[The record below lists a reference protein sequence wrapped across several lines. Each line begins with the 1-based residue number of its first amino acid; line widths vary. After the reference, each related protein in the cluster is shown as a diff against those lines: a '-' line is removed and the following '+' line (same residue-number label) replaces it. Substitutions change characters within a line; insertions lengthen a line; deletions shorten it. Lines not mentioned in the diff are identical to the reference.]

1 MKVDV
6 GGNSTQVQYQGYNKL
21 ETELPTDTH
30 DNVTITHNSD
40 GSYTINGT
48 STTSFNFISEQ
59 KTLPAG
65 DYTFQAKYE
74 GTLPNNGSL
83 RAFLY
88 NIVNILNNE
97 PNTTIKIFTLTE
109 TTNYKLYI
117 RIQADFNYQN
127 VKLYPLL
134 VSGIYT
140 LIKMPSFEPYVGGQ
154 ASPNPIYKQDIN
166 NVTGDVV
173 VKVSSKNFF
182 DENIFL
188 NASGWTKNNEVYS
201 GLVSSLYAYFS
212 NIQIDFKENTQY
224 TLSLKGYVNE
234 TGGNIRFQFVYSD
247 DNVSAVY
254 ITATTLSS
262 YYLISTAGKT
272 IKSLTIDYGS
282 GRTLYIKEFQLEQGT
297 SATSYVPY
305 STNTVTFPLSSGQKL
320 MLGDKLESDGIHH
333 KRGQVVLTG
342 TETGWS
348 LITEYTNN
356 IRYDCSSVLGKPD
369 GSVKSN
375 YFVEGTAGTDT
386 TNIDLHGGNGRII
399 ITAPKTIATTLQEF
413 TTWLAQKYANNTRVI
428 VEYD

>member
-1 MKVDV
+1 M
-6 GGNSTQVQYQGYNKL
+6 
-21 ETELPTDTH
+21 
-30 DNVTITHNSD
+30 
-40 GSYTINGT
+40 
-48 STTSFNFISEQ
+48 
-59 KTLPAG
+59 
-65 DYTFQAKYE
+65 
-74 GTLPNNGSL
+74 PNNGSS

-88 NIVNILNNE
+88 DIVNILNNE
-97 PNTTIKIFTLTE
+97 PNTTIKNFTLTE

-117 RIQADFNYQN
+117 RIQADFNCQN

-154 ASPNPIYKQDIN
+154 ASPNPIYNQDIN
-166 NVTGDVV
+166 NVTGDIV
-173 VKVSSKNFF
+173 VKANSKNFF

-188 NASGWTKNNEVYS
+188 NASGWTKNIEIYS

-224 TLSLKGYVNE
+224 TLLLKGYVNE

-247 DNVSAVY
+247 DIVSAVY

-262 YYLISTAGKT
+262 YYLISIAGKT

-342 TETGWS
+342 TETGWY

-356 IRYDCSSVLGKPD
+356 IRYDCTNVLGKPE

-413 TTWLAQKYANNTRVI
+413 TTWLAQKYANNTRMI